1 MTVPEPEPARAAVSV
16 HALGENPAVTDLAAV
31 IDNVHVVAVPEHEP
45 LHPVNVEPSAG
56 VAVNVT
62 EVP

>member
-31 IDNVHVVAVPEHEP
+31 IDNVQEVDVFEHEP
-45 LHPVNVEPSAG
+45 LQPVKTEPAAG

-62 EVP
+62 DVP

>member
-31 IDNVHVVAVPEHEP
+31 IDNVQEVDVPEHEP
-45 LHPVNVEPSAG
+45 LQPVKTEPSPG

-62 EVP
+62 DEP